1 MRDNINMVLEINNTD
16 NVSADTSALL
26 GTRWLGR

>member
-1 MRDNINMVLEINNTD
+1 MDTRNIVFEINNTD

-26 GTRWLGR
+26 GTRWPGR